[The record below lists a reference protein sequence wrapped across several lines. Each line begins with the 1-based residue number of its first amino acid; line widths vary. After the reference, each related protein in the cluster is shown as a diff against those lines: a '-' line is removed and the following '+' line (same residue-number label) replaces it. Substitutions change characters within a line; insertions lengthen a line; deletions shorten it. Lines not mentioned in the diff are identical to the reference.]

1 LTKEAVVPKIIRA
14 NGKLGERKAANIVA
28 ELERWR
34 DGEFGAK
41 LTWERVEVFS
51 GFTRQALSRHPEIQ
65 QAYLDAKRVLAKP
78 VRRSRSRVKGDEIQ
92 YLDQTIASLRARITQ
107 YETLE
112 QQWLQRWQ
120 RIAFHCA
127 RKGLDIK
134 ELDLPLDSASR
145 R

>member
-1 LTKEAVVPKIIRA
+1 MPKIIRA
-14 NGKLGERKAANIVA
+14 NGKLGERKAAGIVA

-34 DGEFGAK
+34 NGELGTK
-41 LTWERVEVFS
+41 LTWECVEAFS

-65 QAYLDAKRVLAKP
+65 QAYLEAKRALAMP
-78 VRRSRSRVKGDEIQ
+78 ARRSRSRVKGDEVL
-92 YLDQTIASLRARITQ
+92 YLDKTIERLRARITQ
-107 YETLE
+107 YEALE

-127 RKGLDIK
+127 RKGLNIE